1 MAKKKKVTPAN
12 TGLSIARNINTFTA
26 SWKIATKSVKSQGLR
41 YRTYDGTNW
50 TDWTTPTISTSATSY
65 AFTLSSSIVA
75 KQIQVQTQIMRKG
88 YTISAWESSSAV
100 FNVNVPP
107 APTLSVSNDTANRTT
122 FSWSI
127 ETSDTDNAWYRS
139 CYYRT
144 KCSTTP
150 DATGGWG
157 AWTAYAGTSLS
168 YTDSTSGTTR
178 IFQLKAMGPGG
189 ESVTRTERHY
199 IGMAPLATW
208 ANGNPVTITTKGS
221 YYEMVCKMK
230 LSGSTYNVDSI
241 VPQYCIGEPASD
253 MSCPNGANFTDG
265 IAYTYSNG
273 QTDYAL
279 TLATGQII
287 DEDECLWV
295 RIKTVHD
302 SINSLSAPYRV
313 LTGALKAPTATISP
327 STPTASGFSVS
338 VNLTNTGTSVPGAY
352 AQVFLEKRSKPG
364 QENYILLGT
373 LPNGTTQRTITSSID
388 LTSETGYAI
397 HVRNVT
403 ADGHSM
409 VSDYDS
415 YSTSMPTAPT
425 LNSVSNTAVAGKV
438 YLTWTNSWSSAT
450 GTDIAW
456 TDDPDNWMSNDEP
469 DIYSISEQASGWYIT
484 GLETGK
490 VWYFRVR
497 STLITDETETH
508 TAWSNELKIDLS
520 SAPAVPTLYL
530 SEDCITDDGMVTAY
544 WSFVTTD
551 GTPQSS
557 GEIVTATYSNNTWTY
572 GNPVAA
578 VAEAQHMDIYAEKQ
592 GWTNGQMVY
601 LALRT
606 RAGSGGVSDYSTP
619 VKLTI
624 AAKPTVAITNAGLT
638 SGQLRALPMSVTVTT
653 SSAKTLSLAIER
665 ATSYPFRRPDGTE
678 TEGAIGETVYL
689 RTIPAASSNSFSIA
703 LSNLMGRL
711 DDGAYYNLVATVH
724 DDYGQTATATTRF
737 KVAWTHQAWVPS
749 ATFVSDQTDYFVTIT
764 PVSGTGYAS
773 GDTCD
778 IYRVSAD
785 KPELIVEGATFGTA
799 YVDPYPAFGVN
810 SGYKLVTVTA
820 NGDYITSANM
830 IADYDTTDDE
840 ESTYVQLDPGLLVI
854 DFGGDRIELP
864 YNISLGNS
872 WAKDFKRTV
881 YLGGHVA
888 GDHNKAVTRDLTAG
902 TLIARNL
909 DEDTARQ
916 MRELANYPGICHVRT
931 PEGSSFAADVQ
942 VSEDRNFDSATID
955 YSLTIQKVDT
965 VGFDGLTKAQWDADN
980 AEDEE

>member
-1 MAKKKKVTPAN
+1 MATKVTAAN

-26 SWKIATKSVKSQGLR
+26 SWKIAAKSVKAQKLR

-50 TDWTTPTISTSATSY
+50 TDWTTPSISKTATSY
-65 AFTLSSSIVA
+65 AFTLSSSLTIE
-75 KQIQVQTQIMRKG
+75 QIQVQTQIQAKSKKV
-88 YTISAWESSSAV
+88 SAWESSSAIY
-100 FNVNVPP
+100 NVAVPP
-107 APTLSVSNDTANRTT
+107 APTLSVSNDSANRTT

-127 ETSDTDNAWYRS
+127 ETNDEDNAWYRG

-144 KCSTTP
+144 KCTTTP
-150 DATGGWG
+150 EATGDWS
-157 AWTAYAGTSLS
+157 AWTFYAGTSLT
-168 YTDSTSGTTR
+168 YTDSTAGTTR

-189 ESVTRTERHY
+189 ESITRTERHY
-199 IGMAPLATW
+199 IGTAPVATW
-208 ANGNPVTITTKGS
+208 ASSDPITITTKSS
-221 YYEMVCKMK
+221 YYEMDCKVK
-230 LSGSTYNVDSI
+230 LSGSTYTVDSI
-241 VPQYCIGEPASD
+241 VPQYFIGEPAAD

-265 IAYTYSNG
+265 TSSNYSNG
-273 QTDYAL
+273 QTDY
-279 TLATGQII
+279 TLAITTNEVI

-302 SINSLSAPYRV
+302 SANSYSAPYRV
-313 LTGALKAPTATISP
+313 LTGVLGAPTATITT
-327 STPTASGFSVS
+327 STPTASGFSVT
-338 VNLTNTGTSVPGAY
+338 VNLSDEGTSVPGAY
-352 AQVFLEKRSKPG
+352 TQVYLEKGSNPG
-364 QENYILLGT
+364 QANYILLGT
-373 LPNGTTQRTITSSID
+373 LPNGTTTKTISSSID
-388 LTSETGYAI
+388 LTAETGYSI
-397 HVRNVT
+397 LVRNVT

-409 VSDYDS
+409 VSEYDS
-415 YSTSMPTAPT
+415 YSTSMPTAPA
-425 LNSVSNTAVAGKV
+425 LNSVSNTTVAGKV

-456 TDDPDNWMSNDEP
+456 TDDPDNWMSNEEP
-469 DIYSISEQASGWYIT
+469 EIYSVSEQASGWYIT

-530 SEDCITDDGMVTAY
+530 SEECITDDGMVTAY

-557 GEIVTATYSNNTWTY
+557 GEIVTATYSNGSWTY
-572 GNPVAA
+572 GGNVAA
-578 VAEAQHMDIYAEKQ
+578 VAEAQHMDIYAQKQ
-592 GWTNGQMVY
+592 GWTNGQTVY

-624 AAKPTVAITNAGLT
+624 AAKPTVTITSTGLT
-638 SGQLRALPMSVTVTT
+638 SGELRTLPMSCTVTT
-653 SSAKTLSLAIER
+653 TSAKTLSLAIER
-665 ATSYPFRRPDGTE
+665 AASYPFRRPDGTE

-689 RTIPAASSNSFSIA
+689 STIPAASSNSFSIA
-703 LSNLMGRL
+703 LSDLMGRL

-724 DDYGQTATATTRF
+724 DEYGQTATATTRF
-737 KVAWTHQAWVPS
+737 KVAWTHQAWEPT
-749 ATFVSDQTDYFVTIT
+749 ATFVSDATDYFVSIT
-764 PVSGTGYAS
+764 PVSGSGYVS

-778 IYRVSAD
+778 IYRLSSD
-785 KPELIVEGATFGTA
+785 RPELIVQGATFGTA

-820 NGDYITSANM
+820 NGDYITSENV
-830 IADYDTTDDE
+830 IADYDTTEDE
-840 ESTYVQLDPGLLVI
+840 ESAYIQLDPGLLVI
-854 DFGGDRIELP
+854 DFGGDRVELP
-864 YNISLGNS
+864 YNIMLGNS

-888 GDHNKAVTRDLTAG
+888 GDHNKGVTRDLSAG
-902 TLIARNL
+902 TVLVRNANEDIAK
-909 DEDTARQ
+909 Q
-916 MRELANYPGICHVRT
+916 MRDLADYPGICHVRT

-942 VSEDRNFDSATID
+942 VSEDRSYDAASID
-955 YSLTIQKVDT
+955 YSLTIQKIDP
-965 VGFDGLTKAQWDADN
+965 VGFDGMTKAEWDADR
-980 AEDEE
+980 AEDEEE